1 MHMTVKNILYK
12 GYQLL
17 ELQKYLIFH
26 ISARANPF
34 EMRVV
39 FDDNELIDAIAANQ
53 AASKASFNEHQGQP
67 AGIIGFS
74 LDYFQGSTGC

>member
-39 FDDNELIDAIAANQ
+39 FDDNELTQVAGAN
-53 AASKASFNEHQGQP
+53 KATGNEHQGQP